1 MRRVPTVIV
10 SGILTVGMMLLG
22 AGSSAAA
29 DVQGPATPTITNV
42 EAKPTSIELDFGADD
57 GGLPVESF
65 EVYATELSTNEQVYQ
80 ASSDRPGRAG
90 IQNLTPNT
98 AYEIEVRAQAAGMT
112 ATVAATITTTHHA
125 PGLPYIFA
133 KAIRASAVELR
144 LNEPVAD
151 FIPAGQEGIGP
162 ISEYVLDIAARD
174 GSTFERRTVD
184 VPQESY
190 WVHGLTPNTRYLFI
204 LTAVGPG
211 GETSNEHSFE
221 TPPATPSVSIET
233 ATRDSITVRVMDG
246 SATAPG
252 RARMAAAPAAAAVD
266 EITYTL
272 SLTTGGVTVQTA
284 QLARPG
290 LHTFSGL
297 QPGTA
302 YSVSVRASNQT
313 ASSESTSLAVSTD
326 AAPADSDS
334 TPGASTDVDTGST
347 PGASTN
353 VDTGS
358 GSVSTASPVV
368 DASTPSANQKRTD
381 VLAATG
387 SEAPMSLLAIAFALV
402 GVGAS
407 TIVLARRRLLRS

>member
-42 EAKPTSIELDFGADD
+42 EVKPTSIQLDFGADD
-57 GGLPVESF
+57 GGVPVESF

-80 ASSDRPGRAG
+80 ASSDRSGRAD

-98 AYEIEVRAQAAGMT
+98 VYEIEVRAQAAGTT
-112 ATVAATITTTHHA
+112 ATVAATLTTPHHA
-125 PGLPYIFA
+125 PGHPFIFA
-133 KAIRASAVELR
+133 KAIHATAVELR

-190 WVHGLTPNTRYLFI
+190 WVDGLTPNTRYLFI

-211 GETSNEHSFE
+211 GETSNEHSFQ
-221 TPPATPSVSIET
+221 TPPASPSVSIET
-233 ATRDSITVRVMDG
+233 ATRDSITVRVTDG

-252 RARMAAAPAAAAVD
+252 RARLAAAPAAAVD

-290 LHTFSGL
+290 LHTFAGL

-313 ASSESTSLAVSTD
+313 ASSETTALAVSTD
-326 AAPADSDS
+326 AAPIDSD
-334 TPGASTDVDTGST
+334 ST